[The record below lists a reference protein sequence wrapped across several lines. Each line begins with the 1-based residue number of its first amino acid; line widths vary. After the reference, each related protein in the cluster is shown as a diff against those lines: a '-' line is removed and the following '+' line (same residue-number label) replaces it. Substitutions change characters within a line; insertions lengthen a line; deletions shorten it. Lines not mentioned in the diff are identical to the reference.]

1 MRQHT
6 EILASPSQS
15 VNDYD
20 TFQGLIP
27 SFQRNLRAINRAP
40 KTIATY
46 LEALRQFAGFV
57 QASGMPN
64 YPALITREH
73 IEHFLVHLQDR
84 GLSSATINNRFRG
97 LQSFFKWM
105 VEVEGEIRAENNP
118 ITRLKSPK
126 VDETLPSV
134 LELEDLQKLVEHCLK
149 ADDQNARRDTAIIRV
164 FIDTGA
170 RLSEIAEIKLG
181 DVELEAGLITV
192 TGKGNRT
199 RRVSIGPKTVQAVDR
214 YLRRRQQKFG
224 RGTDRLWLGSGG
236 GQQIDKKPYLGISGI
251 RKMMQKRAEDAGLD
265 HINPHQ
271 LRHTA
276 AHYAKSEDDY
286 KDADIMAQFGW
297 RSARSMDKY
306 ARSTAEERAHDAHK
320 RHSLGDRI

>member
-6 EILASPSQS
+6 EILASRSHS

-20 TFQGLIP
+20 TFQRLIP
-27 SFQRNLRAINRAP
+27 SFERNFRAINRAP

-57 QASGMPN
+57 QGSGMPN
-64 YPALITREH
+64 YPALTTREH
-73 IEHFLVHLQDR
+73 IEHFIVHLQDR
-84 GLSSATINNRFRG
+84 GLSSATINNRSRG

-105 VEVEGEIRAENNP
+105 VEVEGEIRADPNP
-118 ITRLKSPK
+118 IARLKSPK
-126 VDETLPSV
+126 VDETLPSF
-134 LELEDLQKLVEHCLK
+134 LELEGLQKLVEHCLK
-149 ADDQNARRDTAIIRV
+149 SEDQNARRDTAIIQV
-164 FIDTGA
+164 FIDTTA

-181 DVELEAGLITV
+181 DVERDTGLITV
-192 TGKGNRT
+192 TGKGDRT
-199 RRVSIGPKTVQAVDR
+199 RRVCIGPKTGQAVDR

-236 GQQIDKKPYLGISGI
+236 GQQVNKKPYLGIFGI
-251 RKMMQKRAEDAGLD
+251 RNMMQKRAEDAGLD

-276 AHYAKSEDDY
+276 AHYAKIVDDY

-306 ARSTAEERAHDAHK
+306 ARGTAEEKAHGAHK